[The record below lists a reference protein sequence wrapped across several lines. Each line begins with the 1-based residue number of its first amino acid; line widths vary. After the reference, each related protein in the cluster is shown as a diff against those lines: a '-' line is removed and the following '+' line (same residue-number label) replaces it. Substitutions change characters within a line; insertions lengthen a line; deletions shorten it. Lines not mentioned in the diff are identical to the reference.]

1 MRLNFVTVDAELDL
15 QLSSF
20 EDERDFDKML
30 KIKRSDLTKV
40 QETSEFPT
48 LTKLRLKVYSQ
59 QLVFVLIQNEKLFNF

>member
-1 MRLNFVTVDAELDL
+1 MRLNFVTVDAELQL

-20 EDERDFDKML
+20 EDERDFDEML

-48 LTKLRLKVYSQ
+48 LTKLRFKSL
-59 QLVFVLIQNEKLFNF
+59 

>member
-20 EDERDFDKML
+20 EDERDFDEML

-40 QETSEFPT
+40 QEASEFPT
-48 LTKLRLKVYSQ
+48 LTKLGLKSIDSSW
-59 QLVFVLIQNEKLFNF
+59 FSF